1 MRNMEAARALNIK
14 SSKKR
19 KMETDVDEPPE
30 RLIHELLHFI
40 NYFFWGGGGGGA
52 DHQSAGG
59 RGFEP
64 RPDQVESAAFV
75 IVPAKGYSLVFSDKD
90 DKP

>member
-1 MRNMEAARALNIK
+1 MEAARALNIK

-30 RLIHELLHFI
+30 RLIHCISLSIFL
-40 NYFFWGGGGGGA
+40 GGGVGGGGA

-64 RPDQVESAAFV
+64 RPAGPTLS
-75 IVPAKGYSLVFSDKD
+75 VFK
-90 DKP
+90 

>member
-19 KMETDVDEPPE
+19 KMEADVDEPPE
-30 RLIHELLHFI
+30 RLIHGLLHFI

-64 RPDQVESAAFV
+64 RPDQHSASLNSQVESAAFV
-75 IVPAKGYSLVFSDKD
+75 IVPAKA
-90 DKP
+90 